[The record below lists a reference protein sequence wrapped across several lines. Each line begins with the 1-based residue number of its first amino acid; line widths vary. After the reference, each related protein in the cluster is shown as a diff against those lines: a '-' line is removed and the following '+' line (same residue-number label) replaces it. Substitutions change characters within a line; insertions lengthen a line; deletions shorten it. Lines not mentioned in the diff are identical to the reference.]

1 MVALAQRMRV
11 SIDETDD
18 NEVQFL
24 SLVVT
29 ARAYDATLA
38 ATNMDASRVI
48 AAFRGALSARPM
60 RHGTHGCPDAEPK
73 GIPQRRAWRG
83 SARLA
88 ATSACPKAA
97 RRRTLP
103 WQRRQRRI
111 NPR

>member
-38 ATNMDASRVI
+38 ATNMDAVSVMAFLSRVPWS
-48 AAFRGALSARPM
+48 RWSPESAP
-60 RHGTHGCPDAEPK
+60 HGTIHT
-73 GIPQRRAWRG
+73 R
-83 SARLA
+83 
-88 ATSACPKAA
+88 
-97 RRRTLP
+97 
-103 WQRRQRRI
+103 
-111 NPR
+111 